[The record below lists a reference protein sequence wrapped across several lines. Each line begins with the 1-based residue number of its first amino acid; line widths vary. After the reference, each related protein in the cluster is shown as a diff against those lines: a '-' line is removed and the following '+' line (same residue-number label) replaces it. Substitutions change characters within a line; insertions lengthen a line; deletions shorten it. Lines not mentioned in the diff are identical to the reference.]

1 MKKYF
6 LLSLSFPP
14 YFNSKVVNR
23 HLPSSHPEQIFF
35 LLPHLLLPSP
45 PSLIF
50 LPTLMLPDTRSP
62 YTSDTSVVAFTC
74 YFPYC
79 NLLLSFSDIFFSIS
93 YSLACDLIFLFVV
106 LGLKPRASY
115 MQGKSSTT
123 ELYPRSLIICREN
136 CLFWTSL
143 CHCSK

>member
-23 HLPSSHPEQIFF
+23 HLPSFHPEQTFF
-35 LLPHLLLPSP
+35 LLLHLLLPSP

-62 YTSDTSVVAFTC
+62 YTSDTNAVAFTC

-79 NLLLSFSDIFFSIS
+79 NLLLSFSDIFFPIS
-93 YSLACDLIFLFVV
+93 FSLACDLIFLSLCGVGAQTQSLIYARQV
-106 LGLKPRASY
+106 L
-115 MQGKSSTT
+115 STT
-123 ELYPRSLIICREN
+123 ELHPQSLVNFREN
-136 CLFWTSL
+136 GLF
-143 CHCSK
+143 